1 MMHVAIKQYMQ
12 RTGVYVAEL
21 QRLNY
26 RLTDSYEAT
35 LHALTRAL
43 DTRDEETEEHSQRVK
58 RYTQLIVQRL
68 RLPMDEQETIICGA
82 LLHDIGKIGVPD
94 AILLKTAPLTD
105 NERAQVRNH
114 PEIGYTMIAH
124 IPFLAQAAQVVLHHH
139 EAYDGSGYPYGL
151 SGEHIP
157 LGARI
162 FAVADTYDAMTSD
175 RPYRRALPHSV
186 ACAELARCRGTQFDP
201 LVVDTF
207 LSIAEAELQVVQQEV
222 AVFVKQSRVAS
233 GANYSYTNERVYA
246 VNNDGEHSSGGWNTG
261 TPSPSVPLK
270 THYQQ
275 S

>member
-1 MMHVAIKQYMQ
+1 
-12 RTGVYVAEL
+12 
-21 QRLNY
+21 
-26 RLTDSYEAT
+26 
-35 LHALTRAL
+35 L

-124 IPFLAQAAQVVLHHH
+124 IPFLAEAAQVVLHHH
-139 EAYDGSGYPYGL
+139 EAYDGSGYPHQL
-151 SGEHIP
+151 SSEHIP

-162 FAVADTYDAMTSD
+162 FAVADTYDAMTSN

-186 ACAELARCRGTQFDP
+186 ACAELARCRGKQFDP

-207 LSIAEAELQVVQQEV
+207 LSIPVAELRAVQQEV
-222 AVFVKQSRVAS
+222 AVFVHQSRVTA
-233 GANYSYTNERVYA
+233 GANYSPTSEHAYA
-246 VNNDGEHSSGGWNTG
+246 VNQG
-261 TPSPSVPLK
+261 
-270 THYQQ
+270 
-275 S
+275 